1 MDRNTSPARIR
12 PARFARGLGFP
23 IKAVLA
29 LLGLIALAGC
39 GAQVD
44 SAGYAMTQ
52 RQRDSTLGQSVIP
65 GAGTVTR
72 ALQES
77 DRAGDLARTLD
88 SQVDSL
94 AR

>member
-1 MDRNTSPARIR
+1 MIRSTSPARVR
-12 PARFARGLGFP
+12 PVRFARGLGYP
-23 IKAVLA
+23 IKALLAVL
-29 LLGLIALAGC
+29 GSFALAGC

-44 SAGYAMTQ
+44 STGYAMTQ

-65 GAGTVTR
+65 GAATVTR